1 LATLKQREHK
11 ALNRESTTEEKQAG
25 IKRFEKFGAYP
36 LVRMVMQAE
45 NLTYE
50 QTLNL
55 PYHRAFVCLWY
66 ESERN
71 KYRDALIKFQ
81 NA

>member
-11 ALNRESTTEEKQAG
+11 ALSRESTPQEKQADNR
-25 IKRFEKFGAYP
+25 RFEKFGAYP

-45 NLTYE
+45 NLSYD

-55 PYHRAFVCLWY
+55 PYHRAFVSLWY
-66 ESERN
+66 ECERN
-71 KYRDALIKFQ
+71 KYREQLMKIAG
-81 NA
+81 N